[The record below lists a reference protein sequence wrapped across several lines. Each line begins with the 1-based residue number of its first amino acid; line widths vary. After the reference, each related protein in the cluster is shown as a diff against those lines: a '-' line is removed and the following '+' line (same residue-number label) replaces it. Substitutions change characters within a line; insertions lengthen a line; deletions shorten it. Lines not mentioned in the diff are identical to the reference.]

1 MIDATRITQYD
12 LFYNELEAYMI
23 FWILAAGKNGTR
35 AAKITNDMVAMW
47 ELLVGTVKPF
57 KMLRMLSLD
66 ETIAK
71 CAYYGTGCQQ
81 AKGRSLF
88 EISRSG
94 LDLRTCTA
102 EALENIYGIGMK
114 TARCFIIHS
123 RKDAQYAGLDT
134 HMLKHLASLGYEV
147 PKSTPNRKLYLTIEK
162 IVVKLAAERKMSPAA
177 FDLAV
182 WNSYKVVAKT
192 TA

>member
-12 LFYNELEAYMI
+12 LTDAELQEYI
-23 FWILAAGKNGTR
+23 LFWILAAGKNGTR
-35 AAKITNDMVAMW
+35 AAKIINKWIDDVKINDYIFDTLRAYT
-47 ELLVGTVKPF
+47 LQDLVNLCF
-57 KMLRMLSLD
+57 DYS
-66 ETIAK
+66 
-71 CAYYGTGCQQ
+71 TGCQTNK
-81 AKGRSLF
+81 ARSIF
-88 EISRSG
+88 ELVHSD
-94 LDLRTCTA
+94 LDLSTCSS
-102 EALENIYGIGMK
+102 EDLESIFGIGMK
-114 TARCFIIHS
+114 TARCFIVHS

-134 HMLKHLASLGYEV
+134 HMLKYLASLGYDV
-147 PKSTPNRKLYLTIEK
+147 PKSTPTKNKYLTLEK